1 MTKHLTPKQQRFVDE
16 YLIDLNGTQAA
27 IRAGYSEKTAY
38 SISSENLKKPEIQQA
53 IAVRQKKLAEKRAWD
68 MEKLVDEAETNL
80 HGARDSR
87 QWGSAKGAL
96 EFIGKATGLLSDKA
110 RDMPVAITRVTV
122 VLNHGPDSEGN
133 PQIVE
138 ATEYRELPPSLEL
151 AEGTTDIEENTP

>member
-1 MTKHLTPKQQRFVDE
+1 MTKHLTPKQQRFLDE

-27 IRAGYSEKTAY
+27 IRVGYSEKTAY
-38 SISSENLKKPEIQQA
+38 SIGSENLKKPEIQQA

-80 HGARDSR
+80 HGARDSK
-87 QWGSAKGAL
+87 QWGSANGAL
-96 EFIGKATGLLSDKA
+96 EFIGKASGLLSDKA
-110 RDMPVAITRVTV
+110 RDMPVTITRVTV

-138 ATEYRELPPSLEL
+138 ATEYRELPPSPEL
-151 AEGTTDIEENTP
+151 AEGPPDV